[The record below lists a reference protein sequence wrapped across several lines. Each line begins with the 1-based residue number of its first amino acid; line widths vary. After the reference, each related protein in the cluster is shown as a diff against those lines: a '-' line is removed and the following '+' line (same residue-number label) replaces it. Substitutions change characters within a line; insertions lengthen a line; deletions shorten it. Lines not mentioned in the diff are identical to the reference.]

1 MDFQPPGCQSWIVS
15 SAPISKRFGAV
26 VKRHRS
32 ALALTQEALA
42 EAAKLHPTYISMV
55 ERGVRN
61 PTLDAAA
68 KIASALKVPLPEL
81 IALSLKGATGK
92 EKGRE

>member
-1 MDFQPPGCQSWIVS
+1 M
-15 SAPISKRFGAV
+15 
-26 VKRHRS
+26 
-32 ALALTQEALA
+32 ALALSQEALA

-68 KIASALKVPLPEL
+68 KIAAALKVPLPEL
-81 IALSLKGATGK
+81 IAESLKATTGK
-92 EKGRE
+92 DDWRV

>member
-1 MDFQPPGCQSWIVS
+1 VS
-15 SAPISKRFGAV
+15 LAPISKRFGAV
-26 VKRHRS
+26 VKRHRT
-32 ALALTQEALA
+32 ALAISQEALA

-68 KIASALKVPLPEL
+68 KIAIALTVPLPDL
-81 IALSLKGATGK
+81 IAESLKGTTGR